1 MARTTPKDQDSS
13 SDQDLMTMKV
23 RRQTW
28 KVLKALAGW
37 KEINL
42 ADYIDEL
49 CLGRANVREDLK
61 LMQSEVTDMNKA
73 IDKGGF
79 AGK

>member
-1 MARTTPKDQDSS
+1 
-13 SDQDLMTMKV
+13 
-23 RRQTW
+23 
-28 KVLKALAGW
+28 
-37 KEINL
+37 
-42 ADYIDEL
+42 L